1 MNLSP
6 LQEELAK
13 QIGESAIKL
22 LIEVEA
28 TRSQS
33 QKLWDLLAAKEAL
46 VRRYSADEALNEQFA
61 RLAAEAALKELRK

>member
-1 MNLSP
+1 MNLS
-6 LQEELAK
+6 LHEDLAK

-22 LIEVEA
+22 LIELDA
-28 TRSQS
+28 TSEQS

-46 VRRYSADEALNEQFA
+46 VRRYSADEVLNEKFA

>member
-28 TRSQS
+28 TSSQS
-33 QKLWDLLAAKEAL
+33 QKLWGLLAAKEAL

>member
-13 QIGESAIKL
+13 QIGESAIQL
-22 LIEVEA
+22 LIELDA
-28 TRSQS
+28 TSEQS
-33 QKLWDLLAAKEAL
+33 QKLWDLLRAKEAL
-46 VRRYSADEALNEQFA
+46 VRRYSADEVLNEQFA